1 MSRAPNSEQLLAIE
15 HRGGV
20 LLRAGAG
27 SGKTFVLV
35 EHIVYLTRT
44 WIEEFHRSPSGTFE
58 DFLRGRFSQVVMMT
72 FTKKAAGEMNI
83 RLTERFLEMAS
94 TGGSNQ
100 SYWQTANE
108 ALPLLLVTTIDG
120 FCKKLIALGYFPHL
134 STEVDIIFDAER
146 SDQVG
151 KLLGQWF
158 SDRAPEL
165 DREIQDIIVREK
177 RDLLAAFTHVFSD
190 PGLRL
195 AWKKFDPAETA
206 PESLGD
212 LLGRSFFLNK
222 LDEALLAIHALELDE
237 EKDRS
242 AFERLVATFQA
253 TGLPTVESVEKFTLY
268 AEVFS
273 KIPRLDGERTA
284 RKKSLSSDAAKNGLV
299 SLRDWVAKWREVIL
313 DFTAS
318 YEAQVLPWQ
327 RMCLDVFRY
336 VEERLDPNQG
346 MTFGDIEYAVALGLE
361 NAHDRERIQRNFSY
375 FIVDE
380 FQDTSDVQFRIIRA
394 LIGGDFRRLFCV
406 GDAKQAIYGFRGGEL
421 SVFRDCAELIPQ
433 VLSLANNYRSL
444 PEIIG
449 FNNSL
454 FRTIL
459 PLGQN
464 FEGLDPFSVAPED
477 QNVPPEAKASEVG
490 QIQILTATLE
500 RDLERDGKFRN
511 EDLNR
516 FEARAIA
523 DAVALERSSS
533 DSVCTI
539 LYTKLRPSG
548 ELIRALI
555 ERRIGFTAQ
564 FKIDLLDDPVLGI
577 FLCLLKRRFDAN
589 EETRDAFSLFLMN
602 SYFKILGVT
611 PSVTAHLLAVFD
623 QNVHYWGLVEA
634 YRKFLH
640 SLGLTNEN
648 ADLNLETIDTIAGLF
663 LQDPEAI
670 LVQLGRGDN
679 PRISLDL
686 RSGDAAHKVQI
697 MSAHAS
703 KGLEFDV
710 VFLGGVYTNGRDQS
724 DGGLFGNLP
733 GSFQWYRDITR
744 REKQKSPLY
753 VYESELDRYKNF
765 SEGKRLFYV
774 ACTRAKKK
782 LLWVDF
788 SLSEKA
794 FSIPK
799 NSWILGLRSW
809 LERGGGAGLVT
820 ARALAPSFGTEGPE
834 RSLPELPLFFFDP
847 MGVLSKGEGSSELLI
862 ASELSVTRLN
872 ALVDCPR
879 KFYLSNTLKV
889 TAPDAPRAY
898 VEEEGD
904 ELATVVRS
912 SAERGTFLH
921 AQIAAGIRAN
931 FVVPRESFEKPEAK
945 AIRWALELL
954 AQNRDAYLFV
964 PEEQLKFRL
973 FNFMVSGIP
982 DLLLLPKTEG
992 KAQVW
997 DFKTGRLTQDNLT
1010 HYWVQLTCY
1019 ASALYDLGKVAA
1031 AAEVELILCF
1041 VDEEKVLS
1049 RTVTKE
1055 LCHEALYPLWLS
1067 QNEPWR
1073 TNPEHCGQCLY
1084 GSICPR

>member
-1 MSRAPNSEQLLAIE
+1 MARAANSEQLQAIE
-15 HRGGV
+15 HHGGV

-35 EHIVYLTRT
+35 EHIVHLTRT
-44 WIEEFHRSPSGTFE
+44 WIEDFKRSPAHGFE
-58 DFLRGRFSQVVMMT
+58 DFIRGRFSQVVMMT

-83 RLTERFLEMAS
+83 RLTERFVEMAAS
-94 TGGSNQ
+94 GGNDQ
-100 SYWQTANE
+100 SFWQIANE
-108 ALPLLLVTTIDG
+108 ALPLLMVTTIDG
-120 FCKKLIALGYFPHL
+120 FCKKLIALGHFPHL
-134 STEVDIIFDAER
+134 STEAEIIFAPER

-151 KLLGQWF
+151 KLIDEWF
-158 SDRAPEL
+158 SERALNIESEL
-165 DREIQDIIVREK
+165 QDIIVREK

-195 AWKKFDPAETA
+195 AWKKFDPTETS
-206 PESLGD
+206 PSSLGD
-212 LLGRSFFLNK
+212 LLGKSFLLNK
-222 LDEALLAIHALELDE
+222 LDEALLAVHHLELDE
-237 EKDRS
+237 EKERS

-253 TGLPTVESVEKFTLY
+253 TGLPSVDSVDKFTIY
-268 AEVFS
+268 TEVFS
-273 KIPRLDGERTA
+273 RIGRLDGERTA
-284 RKKSLSSDAAKNGLV
+284 RKKTLASEAAKKGLV
-299 SLRDWVAKWREVIL
+299 ALRDWVVKWREVIA
-313 DFTAS
+313 DFTAN
-318 YEAQVLPWQ
+318 YEIKVLPWQ
-327 RMCLDVFRY
+327 RLCLDVFRF

-361 NAHDRERIQRNFSY
+361 NDQDRERIQRNFSY

-380 FQDTSDVQFRIIRA
+380 FQDTSDLQFRIIRA
-394 LIGGDFRRLFCV
+394 MIGDDFRRLFCV

-421 SVFRDCAELIPQ
+421 SVFRDCAELVPR

-444 PEIIG
+444 PEVIG

-464 FEGLDPFSVAPED
+464 FEGLDPFTVNSED
-477 QNVPPEAKASEVG
+477 QSVPPETEVSERG
-490 QIQILTATLE
+490 EIQILKAGLE

-523 DAVALERSSS
+523 EAVELERRAS

-555 ERRIGFTAQ
+555 ERKIGFTAQ
-564 FKIDLLDDPVLGI
+564 FKIDLLDDPFLGI
-577 FLCLLKRRFDAN
+577 FLCLLKRRFDTRA
-589 EETRDAFSLFLMN
+589 ETHNQFALFIMQ
-602 SYFKILGVT
+602 SYFKVLGVS
-611 PSVTAHLLAVFD
+611 PSIDAQVLEEFD
-623 QNVHYWGLVEA
+623 QNVRYWGLVEA
-634 YRKFLH
+634 FRKFLH

-648 ADLNLETIDTIAGLF
+648 ADINLETIDTIAGLYH
-663 LQDPEAI
+663 QDPEGV
-670 LVQLGRGDN
+670 LVQLTRGEN
-679 PRISLDL
+679 PRLSLDL
-686 RSGDAAHKVQI
+686 RSGDQAHKVQI

-710 VFLGGVYTNGRDQS
+710 VFLGGIYTNGRDQS

-733 GSFQWYRDITR
+733 GSFQWYRDISR

-753 VYESELDRYKNF
+753 VFEAELGRYKNF
-765 SEGKRLFYV
+765 SEAKRLFYV

-782 LLWVDF
+782 LVWVDF
-788 SLSEKA
+788 TFAEKA

-799 NSWILGLRSW
+799 NSWILGLSSW
-809 LERGGGAGLVT
+809 LERVDAHALVT
-820 ARALAPSFGTEGPE
+820 ALPLPPQPAADVAE
-834 RSLPELPLFFFDP
+834 RSLPELPLFFHDP
-847 MGVLSKGEGSSELLI
+847 MGILPKGEGSSELLI
-862 ASELSVTRLN
+862 SSELSVTRLN

-889 TAPDAPRAY
+889 TAPEGPQTY

-912 SAERGTFLH
+912 SADRGTFLH
-921 AQIAAGIRAN
+921 AQIASGIRAN
-931 FVVPRESFEKPEAK
+931 FVVPRESFGKVEAGPV
-945 AIRWALELL
+945 RWALDLL
-954 AQNRDAYLFV
+954 AQKADAFHFIA
-964 PEEQLKFRL
+964 EEQLKFRL

-982 DLLLLPKTEG
+982 DLLLLPKGEG
-992 KAQVW
+992 KTQVW
-997 DFKTGRLTQDNLT
+997 DFKTGRLTQDNLL
-1010 HYWVQLTCY
+1010 HYWLQLSCY
-1019 ASALYDLGKVAA
+1019 AYGLYDLGKVAVNE
-1031 AAEVELILCF
+1031 EVELILCF
-1041 VDEEKVLS
+1041 VDEEKLLT
-1049 RTVTKE
+1049 RTISKVSCE
-1055 LCHEALYPLWLS
+1055 EELYPVWRS

-1073 TNPEHCGQCLY
+1073 TNPDHCSRCSY